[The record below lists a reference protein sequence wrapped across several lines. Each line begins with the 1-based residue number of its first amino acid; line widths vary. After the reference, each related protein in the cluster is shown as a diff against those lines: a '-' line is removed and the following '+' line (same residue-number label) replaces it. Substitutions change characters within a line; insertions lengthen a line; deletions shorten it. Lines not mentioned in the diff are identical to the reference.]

1 VTDAPAGDRLAP
13 SKAVLRAEVL
23 ARRADRDPTKRAAA
37 AQALAR
43 QALELPELL
52 AASCVAAYASTAA
65 EPGTRALLEAL
76 RARGLRVLLPLLR
89 DDFDLDWAELTD
101 PQDLREGRFGIL
113 EPAGPSLGV
122 EAVLDTDAVV
132 CPGVAADLA
141 GHRLGRGGGSYD
153 RVLARLGPRTLSCL
167 LLYDDEVLADVP
179 HHDHD
184 QQVDAIVTPTRILR
198 ISRSLG

>member
-1 VTDAPAGDRLAP
+1 M
-13 SKAVLRAEVL
+13 L
-23 ARRADRDPTKRAAA
+23 ARRADRDPTQRAAA
-37 AQALAR
+37 ARALAR
-43 QALELPELL
+43 RTLELPELL

-65 EPGTRALLEAL
+65 EPGTRDLLEAL
-76 RARGLRVLLPLLR
+76 QARGLRVLLPMLR

-101 PQDLREGRFGIL
+101 PQDLRENRFGIL
-113 EPAGPSLGV
+113 EPAGPPLGV

-132 CPGVAADLA
+132 CPGVAADLS

-153 RVLARLGPRTLSCL
+153 RVLARLGPRTLRCL

-179 HHDHD
+179 QHDHD

-198 ISRSLG
+198 TSRGRG